1 MKQRLFGSKS
11 SKFLRRERKMWFALL
26 NIGSVFAL
34 RSVREGDVMDE
45 MAKTRREAAP
55 WGVPGLVDLLK
66 ASITGSR
73 DPSSPDVKET
83 KLKRWLTTPAALECC
98 CITHL
103 SSGEERCEMV
113 VKKDKSSFMIRLAVV
128 AR

>member
-1 MKQRLFGSKS
+1 
-11 SKFLRRERKMWFALL
+11 MWFALL

-83 KLKRWLTTPAALECC
+83 KLKIYMSNIEILTCQKIRIEMWFGDKL
-98 CITHL
+98 IL
-103 SSGEERCEMV
+103 SQ
-113 VKKDKSSFMIRLAVV
+113 VKLPNFV
-128 AR
+128 